1 MAVLRA
7 IALCLG
13 SLVLSLRASGAESAQ
28 PLSREYQIKA
38 VFLFNFPEFVDWP
51 PRAFAGPESPLV
63 IGILGHDPFGAYLR
77 NMVQGEIVNH
87 RPLSI
92 LACHTLAEA
101 AGCQV
106 LFISRSEAGRLP
118 EIFRGLKGHS
128 ILTVSDADAFDLAG
142 GIIRFATENNKTR
155 LKINLEAAQAADLT
169 LSSKLLRRADVTKG
183 AH

>member
-13 SLVLSLRASGAESAQ
+13 SLVLSLRVAGAEAAA

-38 VFLFNFPEFVDWP
+38 VFLFNFPEFVEWP
-51 PRAFAGPESPLV
+51 PRSFASPESPLV

-77 NMVQGEIVNH
+77 NMVQGESVNH
-87 RPLSI
+87 RPLAV
-92 LACHTLAEA
+92 LECHTLEEA
-101 AGCQV
+101 ASCQV
-106 LFISRSEAGRLP
+106 LFISRSEEGRLP
-118 EIFRGLKGHS
+118 EILRGLKGRY

-142 GIIRFATENNKTR
+142 GMIRFATENNKTR

-169 LSSKLLRRADVTKG
+169 ISSKLLRRADVTKG

>member
-1 MAVLRA
+1 MAVLRT
-7 IALCLG
+7 IALCLV
-13 SLVLSLRASGAESAQ
+13 SLMLGPRVSGAEAAP

-63 IGILGHDPFGAYLR
+63 IGILGRDPFGAYLR
-77 NMVQGEIVNH
+77 NLVQGESVNH
-87 RPLSI
+87 HPL
-92 LACHTLAEA
+92 AVVGCRTLAEA

-106 LFISRSEAGRLP
+106 LFISRSEAGRLA
-118 EIFRGLKGHS
+118 EVLRGLKGRS
-128 ILTVSDADAFDLAG
+128 ILTVSDADAFDAAG
-142 GIIRFATENNKTR
+142 GMIRFATENNKTR

-183 AH
+183 AY